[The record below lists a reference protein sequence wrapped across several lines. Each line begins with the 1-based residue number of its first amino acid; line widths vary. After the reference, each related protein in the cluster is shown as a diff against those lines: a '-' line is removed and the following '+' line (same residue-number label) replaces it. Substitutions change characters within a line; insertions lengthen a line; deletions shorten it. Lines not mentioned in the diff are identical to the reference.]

1 MDYVRNLRDR
11 LPVIDRLSL
20 LALVVMIVVGIA
32 DVLFVTRY
40 IVPRLKERGNLQSQL
55 TLAQEELDIARK
67 AQAASP
73 DELQEKIEAAQAKL
87 DNLASIFFSD
97 SQTSEVLNRLYRYAL
112 ESEVEITDLQ
122 TQPAPTPPEEEAEEE
137 GAYDVRQ
144 FRLQAKGLPYNLVDF
159 VSRIEEAAVE
169 SFVISDVN
177 ITGDEE
183 QSTLNMNVALYTSPY
198 SPGATVPPTPS
209 VTTTVIPEDIAQVEV
224 MLAQAWASEDWEQ
237 VIGLIEQ
244 ILALEPDYEGMTEK
258 LYSAYVNYGDQ
269 LLQEGDPE
277 GAKMQFENA
286 LEVNPE
292 GEEAREG
299 RDRAAAWVPMPG
311 AAPTD
316 TPVPPPVATS
326 PVPPTPTLTV
336 EEQLAQSLHESW
348 AIASDDDKRA
358 EEWEEVIGLIEQIR
372 AINPN
377 YDDMTEKL
385 YAAHVN
391 YGQQLVAEGRL
402 EEAKL
407 EFTRAL
413 EVKPDGGEA
422 IAELQ
427 ALAAG
432 ETPAPPATSTPTA
445 EAQYT
450 IHVVQPGEWLY
461 QIARDYGTTAQAIMV
476 ANGLTSS
483 TIRPGQRLRIPLQ

>member
-1 MDYVRNLRDR
+1 
-11 LPVIDRLSL
+11 
-20 LALVVMIVVGIA
+20 
-32 DVLFVTRY
+32 
-40 IVPRLKERGNLQSQL
+40 
-55 TLAQEELDIARK
+55 
-67 AQAASP
+67 
-73 DELQEKIEAAQAKL
+73 
-87 DNLASIFFSD
+87 
-97 SQTSEVLNRLYRYAL
+97 
-112 ESEVEITDLQ
+112 
-122 TQPAPTPPEEEAEEE
+122 
-137 GAYDVRQ
+137 
-144 FRLQAKGLPYNLVDF
+144 
-159 VSRIEEAAVE
+159 
-169 SFVISDVN
+169 
-177 ITGDEE
+177 
-183 QSTLNMNVALYTSPY
+183 
-198 SPGATVPPTPS
+198 
-209 VTTTVIPEDIAQVEV
+209 
-224 MLAQAWASEDWEQ
+224 
-237 VIGLIEQ
+237 
-244 ILALEPDYEGMTEK
+244 
-258 LYSAYVNYGDQ
+258 
-269 LLQEGDPE
+269 
-277 GAKMQFENA
+277 
-286 LEVNPE
+286 
-292 GEEAREG
+292 
-299 RDRAAAWVPMPG
+299 
-311 AAPTD
+311 
-316 TPVPPPVATS
+316 
-326 PVPPTPTLTV
+326 
-336 EEQLAQSLHESW
+336 LAQSLHESW

-432 ETPAPPATSTPTA
+432 ETPVPSATSTPTP